1 MSVDVERY
9 YRTYG
14 PMVMRRCRSLL
25 KDEEEAADAMQDTF
39 VRLLRHKDRLQERGP
54 SSLLYTIATNVCLN
68 RMRSA
73 RRDRSDAAGESLERI
88 AVDADHEEQVLTGHF
103 LEQLF
108 REQRDDTRT
117 MAICHYL
124 YGMTLEETAKVCDM
138 SVSGVRKRLRG
149 LRRDAQ
155 KLHVA

>member
-25 KDEEEAADAMQDTF
+25 KDEDEAADAMQDTF
-39 VRLLRHKDRLQERGP
+39 VRLLRHQDRLQERGP

-73 RRDRSDAAGESLERI
+73 RRDRSDAVGESLERI
-88 AVDADHEEQVLTGHF
+88 AVDTDHEEQVLTGHF

-108 REQRDDTRT
+108 REQKDDTRT

-124 YGMTLEETAKVCDM
+124 YGMTLEETAKVCEM

-155 KLHVA
+155 RLHVA

>member
-25 KDEEEAADAMQDTF
+25 KDEDEAADAMQDTF
-39 VRLLRHKDRLQERGP
+39 VRLLRHQDRLQERGP

-73 RRDRSDAAGESLERI
+73 RRDRSDAVGESLERI
-88 AVDADHEEQVLTGHF
+88 AVD
-103 LEQLF
+103 
-108 REQRDDTRT
+108 R
-117 MAICHYL
+117 
-124 YGMTLEETAKVCDM
+124 K
-138 SVSGVRKRLRG
+138 SVV
-149 LRRDAQ
+149 
-155 KLHVA
+155 